1 MNIGGGQYKVII
13 LKDPNQP
20 QFDQQY
26 SGQGRV
32 ETNLTQIPLNEDQE
46 FEFEQAAVDAFGEY

>member
-1 MNIGGGQYKVII
+1 MII